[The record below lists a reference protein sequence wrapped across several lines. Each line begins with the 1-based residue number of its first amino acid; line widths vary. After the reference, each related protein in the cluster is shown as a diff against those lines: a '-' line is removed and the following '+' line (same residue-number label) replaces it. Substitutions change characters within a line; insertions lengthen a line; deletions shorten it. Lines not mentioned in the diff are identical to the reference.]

1 MIDSSKTPV
10 LGSGGYAPGFRHTGV
25 PTHRQSEKEPRCW
38 GALSSGLA
46 WLPTSGG
53 HPPRTWVCPEGNL
66 PHGRGPSLG
75 EISPPPG
82 GHPPPGETRLSRW
95 SRGPTLKHP
104 WAGVKFRASPRPG
117 DRGDLVL
124 RARRGAPGDTAGTR
138 PSSGRPRRPDT
149 ARQAGGAPRRG
160 ASPSLSLGLSLSLSL
175 SLCASLC
182 LSLRLSLRLSLCLP
196 ASLSAPAGPWGC
208 AGL

>member
-104 WAGVKFRASPRPG
+104 WAGVKFRDSPRPG

-124 RARRGAPGDTAGTR
+124 QARRGAPGGACGSLQLRYSPRNTATSGFTYPGWEKLAIGSGENFKGGHKAGT
-138 PSSGRPRRPDT
+138 PAAT
-149 ARQAGGAPRRG
+149 
-160 ASPSLSLGLSLSLSL
+160 GLW
-175 SLCASLC
+175 A
-182 LSLRLSLRLSLCLP
+182 LRTFSIFQKEP
-196 ASLSAPAGPWGC
+196 
-208 AGL
+208 